1 MTTSCTDAT
10 IAALCCVYG
19 DYVAL
24 GNIKTDDPLVC
35 GTISGDVVITGVS
48 LSETGPWGYDP
59 ITQTLILPNK
69 VNRLTSN
76 SVFGNSPD
84 DTNELRMTEYDGT
97 EWDLYVL
104 ANGTLSQK
112 ANSFEDNGVGIEIIH
127 GDETND
133 IRPASPSLITNAS
146 GVANRKYRDHQYYLW
161 FDDAYGKFTSWWDKV
176 TQQWY
181 PIRSNRNV
189 LHVHPASSGTVPEYS
204 TLSAALSY
212 LAGLPVS
219 PASGDPNQNA
229 RPSITNRWTVIIHGR
244 ITETATIYPPDFV
257 DVLFMPG
264 AQLYCTGASGPG
276 VHVNNTGRYTS
287 GVFNSMWS
295 AVSAYGFAVHDIRS
309 YQIVRVSTSAAGW
322 TECLRIS
329 DIHRMV
335 LSNIALRHE
344 SGSNS
349 TNHFT
354 ILLEGNSTA
363 STEKTGIRF
372 FKVYS
377 VMNASNNT
385 TWPYWRSA
393 LYSIMNDGNFYAD
406 DCQFVITPNSTGFG
420 VGAWFDQQTGGTV
433 NNFAAIHLNECFF
446 NAARGSGCHA
456 IVVSM
461 GISNGSPLGMV
472 DAVNCTFEAYG
483 DSSGYGCAAAN
494 VETNFKATKC
504 IFRIASWT
512 TTGASPNALTA
523 NMAASSCAI
532 YAPIANN
539 AVMSLDECM
548 LYGETPA
555 ATALSIVN
563 NGSFI
568 PDKIVMT
575 GCILNGQLASVA
587 SLSGTESLNK
597 KFYRSQFVGP
607 IVGTP
612 FGCAAAT
619 TTYNT
624 SFLI

>member
-24 GNIKTDDPLVC
+24 GNIKTDDPLSC

-48 LSETGPWGYDP
+48 LSENGPWGYDP
-59 ITQTLILPNK
+59 ITQTLTLPNK

-76 SVFGNSPD
+76 STFGNSPD
-84 DTNELRMTEYDGT
+84 DTSELRMVEYDGT

-219 PASGDPNQNA
+219 PASGDPNQDA
-229 RPSITNRWTVIIHGR
+229 RPSISNRWSVIIHGR

-276 VHVNNTGRYTS
+276 VHINNTGRNVS
-287 GVFNSMWS
+287 GMFDAMWS
-295 AVSAYGFAVHDIRS
+295 AVSAYAFAVHDIRS
-309 YQIVRVSTSAAGW
+309 YQIVRVSTAASM

-344 SGSNS
+344 SGSTS
-349 TNHFT
+349 ANHHT
-354 ILLEGNSTA
+354 ILLEGNSTS

-372 FKVYS
+372 FRVYS
-377 VMNASNNT
+377 VMNASSNT

-393 LYSIMNDGNFYAD
+393 LYSIMNDGNLYAD
-406 DCQFVITPNSTGFG
+406 DCQFVITPDSIGYG
-420 VGAWFDQQTGGTV
+420 IGAWLDRMPAQI
-433 NNFAAIHLNECFF
+433 NNYAEMHFNECFF
-446 NAARGSGCHA
+446 NGARSNAGHA
-456 IVVSM
+456 LVVTM
-461 GISNGSPLGMV
+461 GINGSTTFGTV
-472 DAVNCTFEAYG
+472 NATNCTFEAYG
-483 DSSGYGCAAAN
+483 DSNGYGAAAAN
-494 VETNFKATKC
+494 IQTSFNATKC
-504 IFRIASWT
+504 VFRIASWT
-512 TTGASPNALTA
+512 TVGASPNALTSSLG
-523 NMAASSCAI
+523 ASSAAI
-532 YAPIANN
+532 WELVANN
-539 AVMSLDECM
+539 AVLRLDDCV
-548 LYGETPA
+548 LYGETAA
-555 ATALSIVN
+555 ATAISLQV
-563 NGSFI
+563 NGSWNNSKFI
-568 PDKIVMT
+568 AT
-575 GCILNGQLASVA
+575 GCIFNGQLASVA
-587 SLSGTESLNK
+587 CMGSAANTALRI
-597 KFYRSQFVGP
+597 YRSQFVGP
-607 IVGTP
+607 IAGTP